1 MADANPERYERK
13 KQAAIEAAAAVFAE
27 HGYHGAST
35 KAIAERMGI
44 KQGSLY
50 YYFDSK
56 QQALAEVCHHGIA
69 DYVGRIETIAA
80 LPQPFTTRLLAV
92 FQSHLSAF
100 RERRDAMKVY
110 LDERLYL
117 PESARADLKAL
128 GSGYRQQLEALFD
141 RAVEAGELRAD
152 LDCHFAAL
160 TVIGMGNAW
169 GDLIVRDDTLDVVR
183 LAQQCADFVLRGC
196 AQPVS

>member
-1 MADANPERYERK
+1 MAEAVPGRYERK
-13 KQAAIEAAAAVFAE
+13 KQAAIEAAASVFAE
-27 HGYHGAST
+27 SGYHGAST

-44 KQGSLY
+44 RQGSLY

-56 QQALAEVCHHGIA
+56 QQALEEVCHYGIA
-69 DYVGRIETIAA
+69 DYVGRIDAIAA
-80 LPQPFTTRLLAV
+80 LPHPFTTRLLAV

-117 PESARADLKAL
+117 PESARTELKAL

-141 RAVEAGELRAD
+141 RAVRAGELRPD

-160 TVIGMGNAW
+160 TVIGIGNAW
-169 GDLIVRDDTLDVVR
+169 GDLIVRDDSLDVVT
-183 LAQQCADFVLRGC
+183 LAQQCADLVFRGC
-196 AQPVS
+196 AAPPG